1 MPVPIDKE
9 WIKGMVEIGE
19 CLSTTALQH
28 DLDIFELKVEPEFGY
43 IYVKGTKVD
52 DTGEKMQEVFHAIH
66 WGSLGT
72 TDIKVAPQ
80 GTAIPTGASN

>member
-1 MPVPIDKE
+1 MVTVGEYLSGEALRHNID
-9 WIKGMVEIGE
+9 I
-19 CLSTTALQH
+19 
-28 DLDIFELKVEPEFGY
+28 LDICVEPEFGY

-52 DTGEKMQEVFHAIH
+52 DTGTKMQEVFHAIH

-80 GTAIPTGASN
+80 GTVIPTGASN

>member
-1 MPVPIDKE
+1 MVPVTED
-9 WIKGMVEIGE
+9 WIKDMITVGE
-19 CLSTTALQH
+19 YLSGEALRH
-28 DLDIFELKVEPEFGY
+28 DIDIIDIRVEPEFGY

-52 DTGEKMQEVFHAIH
+52 NTGSKMQEVFHAIH
-66 WGSLGT
+66 WENLGT

>member
-1 MPVPIDKE
+1 MITVGEYLSGEALRHDID
-9 WIKGMVEIGE
+9 II
-19 CLSTTALQH
+19 
-28 DLDIFELKVEPEFGY
+28 DICVEPEFGY

-52 DTGEKMQEVFHAIH
+52 DTGTKMQEVFHAIH

-80 GTAIPTGASN
+80 GNAIPTGASN